1 MAFLLVVLDGSAEN
15 PLKELNDR
23 TPLDVAKT
31 PNLDKIAKMS
41 RIFRSNFVPD
51 SLPCGSEVANMAILG
66 YDPIEFYTGRGSLE
80 AASLGLKIE
89 EGMAA
94 FRLNL
99 VFASDGVMLDHS
111 AGHIKTEDSREL
123 IIETREKILDGIDA
137 KIYPG
142 VSYRHILV
150 GDEGW
155 LGAKL
160 TPPHDIL
167 GLKFA
172 DYLPDFPDLKK
183 LIENS
188 IKVFSDYKIARPDLK
203 VSMVWPWGGG
213 RVVKLPQLK
222 DKFGFNGAV
231 ISAVDLINGLGI
243 LSGMDLISVDNV
255 TGFIDSN
262 FAGKAIGAVQAS
274 KEHNFVMVH
283 IEAPDECAH
292 RGDPF
297 LKISA
302 LEKIDKDFFS
312 IILENISSFEKI
324 LVVSDH
330 LTSCEIKTHKHGDV
344 PALFYDR
351 SYIGS
356 LSDLRYTEASSINSK
371 FIVGHKLIE
380 ELSS

>member
-66 YDPIEFYTGRGSLE
+66 YDPVEFYTGRGSLE

-99 VFASDGVMLDHS
+99 VFASDGIMLDHS
-111 AGHIKTEDSREL
+111 AGHIKTEDAREL
-123 IIETREKILDGIDA
+123 IINTRDRILDGIDA

-150 GDEGW
+150 GDESW
-155 LGAKL
+155 LDAKL

-172 DYLPDFPDLKK
+172 DYLPDLPDLKK

-188 IKVFSDYKIARPDLK
+188 VNVFADYKIACPDLK
-203 VSMVWPWGGG
+203 ANMVWPWGGG
-213 RVVKLPQLK
+213 KVVKLPKLK

-243 LSGMDLISVDNV
+243 LSGMDLINVDNV

-262 FAGKAIGAVQAS
+262 FAGKAIGAVEAS
-274 KEHNFVMVH
+274 KGHNFVMVH
-283 IEAPDECAH
+283 IEAPDECSH

-302 LEKIDKDFFS
+302 LEKIDSDFFS

-324 LVVSDH
+324 IVVSDH

-344 PALFYDR
+344 PVLFYDH
-351 SYIGS
+351 SYAGA
-356 LSDLRYTEASSINSK
+356 LSDLRYTETSSTNSR

>member
-1 MAFLLVVLDGSAEN
+1 LAFLLVVLDGSAEN
-15 PLKELNDR
+15 PLKELNNR

-31 PNLDKIAKMS
+31 PNLDKISKMS
-41 RIFRSNFVPD
+41 RIFRSNFVPE

-99 VFASDGVMLDHS
+99 VYASDGIMLDHS
-111 AGHIKTEDSREL
+111 AGHIKTEDAREL
-123 IIETREKILDGIDA
+123 IIDTRNRILEGINA

-150 GDEGW
+150 GDKSW
-155 LGAKL
+155 LSAKL

-167 GLKFA
+167 GSEFA
-172 DYLPDFPDLKK
+172 AYLPNCPDLKK
-183 LIENS
+183 IIKNS
-188 IKVFSDYKIARPDLK
+188 IKVFADYKAAHPDLR

-213 RVVKLPQLK
+213 MVVELPKLK
-222 DKFGFNGAV
+222 DKFGFRGAV

-243 LSGMDLISVDNV
+243 LSGMDVISVDNV

-262 FAGKAIGAVQAS
+262 FSGKATGAVSAS
-274 KEHNFVMVH
+274 KEHSFVMVH

-302 LEKIDKDFFS
+302 LEKIDSDFFS
-312 IILENISSFEKI
+312 IILKNISSFEKI

-344 PALFYDR
+344 PVLFYDR
-351 SYIGS
+351 SYTDDIR
-356 LSDLRYTEASSINSK
+356 DVRYTESSSINSK

-380 ELSS
+380 ELIS

>member
-99 VFASDGVMLDHS
+99 VFASDGIMLDHS
-111 AGHIKTEDSREL
+111 AGHIKTEDSRDL
-123 IIETREKILDGIDA
+123 IIETREKILGGIDA

-150 GDEGW
+150 GDEDW

-188 IKVFSDYKIARPDLK
+188 IKVFADYRTVCPDLK

-231 ISAVDLINGLGI
+231 VSAVDLINGLGI
-243 LSGMDLISVDNV
+243 LSGMDLINVDNV

-262 FAGKAIGAVQAS
+262 FVGKATGAVQAS

-302 LEKIDKDFFS
+302 LEKIDSDFFS

-344 PALFYDR
+344 PVLFYDR
-351 SYIGS
+351 SYIGA
-356 LSDLRYTEASSINSK
+356 LSDHRYTEGSSINSE